1 MYVANHLATKY
12 NKISAVTELLD
23 NLEFVMVPI
32 VNPDGM
38 VVSYNHVLSLSLW
51 TR

>member
-1 MYVANHLATKY
+1 MYVANHLATGY
-12 NKISAVTELLD
+12 NKIDAVTELLD

-38 VVSYNHVLSLSLW
+38 VVSVNQGHIHSSLSL
-51 TR
+51 